1 MKYKMTEKGF
11 SSDFEYG
18 TLNISSESEY
28 GFRPFQLLVSSIA
41 GCSGGVLRQVMK
53 KMRLDVD
60 HIEIEAKV
68 TRSGGQVKIVKKMEL
83 TYVIYGRALNEEKV
97 KKALDVAMK
106 NCAMAQSVKDSIQID
121 KKVRIVPS
129 N

>member
-41 GCSGGVLRQVMK
+41 GCSGGVLRKVMK

-68 TRSGGQVKIVKKMEL
+68 TRSGGQVNIVKKMEL
-83 TYVIYGRALNEEKV
+83 TYVIYGRALNEEK
-97 KKALDVAMK
+97 
-106 NCAMAQSVKDSIQID
+106 
-121 KKVRIVPS
+121 
-129 N
+129 

>member
-1 MKYKMTEKGF
+1 MKIFEKKRGRKIMKYKMTEKGF
-11 SSDFEYG
+11 SSNFEYG

-28 GFRPFQLLVSSIA
+28 GFHPFQLLVSSIA

-68 TRSGGQVKIVKKMEL
+68 TRSGGQVKIVKKWNRHMS
-83 TYVIYGRALNEEKV
+83 Y
-97 KKALDVAMK
+97 
-106 NCAMAQSVKDSIQID
+106 MAVH
-121 KKVRIVPS
+121 
-129 N
+129 

>member
-41 GCSGGVLRQVMK
+41 GCSGGVLRKVMK

-68 TRSGGQVKIVKKMEL
+68 TRSGGQVNIVKKMEL

-97 KKALDVAMK
+97 KKGAG
-106 NCAMAQSVKDSIQID
+106 C
-121 KKVRIVPS
+121 S
-129 N
+129 NEKLRNGAIRQGRHSNR